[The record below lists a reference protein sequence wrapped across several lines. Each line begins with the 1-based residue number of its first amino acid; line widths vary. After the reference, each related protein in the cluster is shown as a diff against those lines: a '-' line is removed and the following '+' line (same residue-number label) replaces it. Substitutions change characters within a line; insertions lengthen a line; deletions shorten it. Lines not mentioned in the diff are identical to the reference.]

1 MFSRENRHLAR
12 TERKARVV
20 AERKDAGKVAKRI
33 WRGLTRFNLE
43 TAGPFHY
50 SRTVLTARS
59 ETGRIVGGL
68 VMQSWWKE
76 SFVEVLWLAAH
87 ARRHGVGRELV
98 AEAELRARRRGSK
111 LLHLN
116 TYSFQAPRFYE
127 KLGFRCIGRM
137 SGSPKGES
145 RYYYVKRL

>member
-1 MFSRENRHLAR
+1 MAPKA
-12 TERKARVV
+12 KARGARIV
-20 AERKDAGKVAKRI
+20 AERKNAGKSAKQI
-33 WRGLTRFNLE
+33 WRGLTRFNLKS
-43 TAGPFHY
+43 AGPFHY

-59 ETGRIVGGL
+59 KKGKIVGGL

-76 SFVEVLWLAAH
+76 SFVEVLWLAERV
-87 ARRHGVGRELV
+87 RRHGVGSELI
-98 AEAELRARRRGSK
+98 AEAERRAHRRGSK
-111 LLHLN
+111 LLHLS

-145 RYYYVKRL
+145 RYLYLKRIR